1 MIKRQML
8 RTVSLCFFAIVLP
21 LQAHAADV
29 LRITTIPEEA
39 ASEQIRKFTPLANY
53 LQKRLGLK
61 VEFRPVADYPAAV
74 EALVNKQ
81 IELAWLGGL
90 TFVQADIR

>member
-21 LQAHAADV
+21 LQTHAADV

-53 LQKRLGLK
+53 LEKRLAYRDWETDRKSTRLNSSHSAK
-61 VEFRPVADYPAAV
+61 SRMPSSA
-74 EALVNKQ
+74 
-81 IELAWLGGL
+81 
-90 TFVQADIR
+90 